1 MGVITLPS
9 LPLPSP
15 SRGAVVADSSPGGPV
30 AARGG
35 WFEKW
40 RLEVVFEENIPYVD
54 YTGKLV
60 KTLVAA
66 ASSELGSVLEA
77 RGMRVKPLSLSPLYY
92 RGQGG
97 AVKALYPRARGPEGG
112 PAGGYGVEIRAGRRY
127 WFHVGYGDALA
138 GGFRGLLTALM
149 AGVEIPSRVGA
160 VGVRL
165 VSATRLIRYEPAAGP
180 LYSPRPGVFYKVVAM
195 SPLLPASPFHE
206 GSRVK
211 RLTVAPVYVFS
222 VNTRVLL
229 GGVPPE
235 ALRALDLL
243 TPSPSAGRTMFTAWY
258 IYDGDALPGLAGYV
272 KYMVD
277 DTVEPSAGELSLL
290 GHILSHAA
298 AMGAGTGRA
307 AGFGDLR
314 VEAMEAGGGEDS
326 S

>member
-1 MGVITLPS
+1 M
-9 LPLPSP
+9 
-15 SRGAVVADSSPGGPV
+15 ADSPLGGSLGGL
-30 AARGG
+30 GG

-66 ASSELGSVLEA
+66 ASRELGRVLEA
-77 RGMRVKPLSLSPLYY
+77 RGTGVKPLSLSPLYY

-97 AVKALYPRARGPEGG
+97 AVRALYPRARGPGEP
-112 PAGGYGVEIRAGRRY
+112 PAGGYGVEVRAGRRY
-127 WFHVGYGDALA
+127 WFHIGYSDALA
-138 GGFRGLLTALM
+138 RGFRDLLMGLM
-149 AGVEIPSRVGA
+149 AGVEIPSRVGG

-180 LYSPRPGVFYKVVAM
+180 LFSPRPGVFYKVVAM

-243 TPSPSAGRTMFTAWY
+243 TPSPSAGRTMFTVWY
-258 IYDGDALPGLAGYV
+258 IYEGDALPGLAGYV

-277 DTVEPSAGELSLL
+277 DTVEPSAGELELL
-290 GHILSHAA
+290 GHVLSHAA

-307 AGFGDLR
+307 AGFGDLA
-314 VEAMEAGGGEDS
+314 VEAVEAGGEEVSGG
-326 S
+326 